1 MKKPVCLVVLIFL
14 LSGHSEFYF
23 VRRGFPRAMLRRL
36 DLELVL
42 SEGDNFGMELL
53 SDVDVF
59 CLDWVVCLCVYE
71 LI

>member
-1 MKKPVCLVVLIFL
+1 
-14 LSGHSEFYF
+14 
-23 VRRGFPRAMLRRL
+23 MLRRL